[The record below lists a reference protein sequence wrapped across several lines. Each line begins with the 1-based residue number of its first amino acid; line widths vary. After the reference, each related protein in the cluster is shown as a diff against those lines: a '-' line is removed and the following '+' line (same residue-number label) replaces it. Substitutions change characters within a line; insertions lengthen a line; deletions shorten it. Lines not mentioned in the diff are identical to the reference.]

1 MFFESWN
8 NNHGGK
14 ANMKNIKKFGL
25 PILLTIVGVIVA
37 LEEVLPVYRTMK
49 ARVKGGSANA

>member
-1 MFFESWN
+1 
-8 NNHGGK
+8 
-14 ANMKNIKKFGL
+14 MKNIKKFGL